1 MPTFI
6 PLGLPSALL
15 RQQVKNISSRMRYIV
30 GTTVLHP
37 LRSMIGFNKVEANFD
52 AAEREAYLCCSVMD
66 QSQSI
71 ESSDRATNAT
81 HAVMTEL
88 IDLKSEASD
97 LVENEATGTEKPW
110 RF

>member
-6 PLGLPSALL
+6 PLERPSALL
-15 RQQVKNISSRMRYIV
+15 RQQVKNISLRMREIV
-30 GTTVLHP
+30 AITVLHP
-37 LRSMIGFNKVEANFD
+37 LRSMIGFNEVGANF
-52 AAEREAYLCCSVMD
+52 AQAEGEAYLCCSVVD

-71 ESSDRATNAT
+71 ESGERATNAT

-88 IDLKSEASD
+88 VDLKNEARD
-97 LVENEATGTEKPW
+97 LVDNETTGTEKPW